1 MFSLDTVMVEIFSLY
16 TSDNFF
22 LHLKILQEV
31 VTTIPSFLLVI
42 SLLYFNLQDLR
53 YESAIELLR
62 KQVAVQSTSRLH
74 QMLADLFSRVH
85 DEEKA
90 AHHFGIAL
98 K

>member
-1 MFSLDTVMVEIFSLY
+1 MGAIYFC
-16 TSDNFF
+16 TSSKFV
-22 LHLKILQEV
+22 LCLKTLQEV
-31 VTTIPSFLLVI
+31 ATCATLSFDLVY
-42 SLLYFNLQDLR
+42 LLYVNLQDLR

-74 QMLADLFSRVH
+74 QMLADFFSRVH